1 MENFKNE
8 LLGSVLLS
16 SYLAWFLLAIIGAMT
31 ATLIRNHLTTLKS
44 YPINPVQIL
53 TGLLLTFIFIRFSL
67 ELTGLTPNA
76 FGAFAIGLGGNELA
90 LTFLK
95 KFLTKKKIENENLQ
109 ADAPDDIAGGGTK
122 NDPPPRP

>member
-1 MENFKNE
+1 MENFTTE

-31 ATLIRNHLTTLKS
+31 ATLIRNHLTSLKS

-95 KFLTKKKIENENLQ
+95 KFLTKKKEEAQ
-109 ADAPDDIAGGGTK
+109 VFADDGIGGS
-122 NDPPPRP
+122 NPPPTDPKDK

>member
-1 MENFKNE
+1 MENFTTE

-16 SYLAWFLLAIIGAMT
+16 SYLAWLLLAIIGAFT
-31 ATLIRNHLTTLKS
+31 ATLIRNHLTSLKS
-44 YPINPVQIL
+44 YPVNPVQIV

-90 LTFLK
+90 LSFLK
-95 KFLTKKKIENENLQ
+95 RFLDKGKEGIKIQ
-109 ADAPDDIAGGGTK
+109 AFVADDEDGGGKVT
-122 NDPPPRP
+122 PPKAP

>member
-1 MENFKNE
+1 MENFKTE
-8 LLGSVLLS
+8 LLGNVLLS
-16 SYLAWFLLAIIGAMT
+16 SYIAWFLLAIIGAMT
-31 ATLIRNHLTTLKS
+31 ATLIRNHLTSLKS

-90 LTFLK
+90 LSFLK
-95 KFLTKKKIENENLQ
+95 KFLTKKENKPQ
-109 ADAPDDIAGGGTK
+109 AFAEE
-122 NDPPPRP
+122 PPIVGDRPKDR

>member
-1 MENFKNE
+1 MENFKIE

-16 SYLAWFLLAIIGAMT
+16 SYLAWFLLSIIGAIT

-67 ELTGLTPNA
+67 ELTGLIPNA

-90 LTFLK
+90 LPFLK
-95 KFLTKKKIENENLQ
+95 NFLNKNKEEKENIM
-109 ADAPDDIAGGGTK
+109 ADSANEPIVGD
-122 NDPPPRP
+122 RPKDR